1 MNYKLRLALTCILA
15 VGANNAFGA
24 SLLEVYQRAQQSDPT
39 LREADAN
46 RLATREARPQA
57 WASLLPQIDGQVGV
71 SRTFANSK
79 GSSPRQ
85 IDLGPGGLI
94 TTTGETDSRRDPFGW
109 SISLRSTVFSWAKWA
124 ALDRS
129 KSQVAQAEVNY
140 QVAQQDLVLRVA
152 QRYFNVLA
160 AKDTLDANNAAAEAF
175 SRQLEQFE
183 KRFEVGLIA
192 ITDVQEARAER
203 DRTSADV
210 ISAKRNLATTIELL
224 RELTG
229 DDVSELQAPG
239 DDLPLKTPDP
249 ASEDSWVKGSLER
262 NLTLISTRLSA
273 DIADANVS
281 VARAGHAPTLDLS
294 ATHSDNDT
302 DSYSRVTTDNP
313 DVFLRGNSNSLA
325 VQDSVSLTLNV
336 PIFSSGATQ
345 SLVRQSVYQ
354 RRAAVER
361 VERSTRETERA
372 ARDNYLGVISNIS
385 RVQALKQAFESS
397 RTAIQATEAGFEVGT
412 RTTVDVLQSRRTLY
426 TAETAYKRSR
436 YDYILSV
443 IQLELAA
450 GTLTDQDVSE
460 ISSWMK

>member
-160 AKDTLDANNAAAEAF
+160 AK
-175 SRQLEQFE
+175 
-183 KRFEVGLIA
+183 
-192 ITDVQEARAER
+192 
-203 DRTSADV
+203 
-210 ISAKRNLATTIELL
+210 
-224 RELTG
+224 
-229 DDVSELQAPG
+229 
-239 DDLPLKTPDP
+239 
-249 ASEDSWVKGSLER
+249 
-262 NLTLISTRLSA
+262 
-273 DIADANVS
+273 
-281 VARAGHAPTLDLS
+281 
-294 ATHSDNDT
+294 
-302 DSYSRVTTDNP
+302 
-313 DVFLRGNSNSLA
+313 
-325 VQDSVSLTLNV
+325 
-336 PIFSSGATQ
+336 
-345 SLVRQSVYQ
+345 
-354 RRAAVER
+354 
-361 VERSTRETERA
+361 
-372 ARDNYLGVISNIS
+372 
-385 RVQALKQAFESS
+385 
-397 RTAIQATEAGFEVGT
+397 
-412 RTTVDVLQSRRTLY
+412 
-426 TAETAYKRSR
+426 
-436 YDYILSV
+436 
-443 IQLELAA
+443 
-450 GTLTDQDVSE
+450 
-460 ISSWMK
+460 